1 VTQSLCRSTALV
13 NESLHA
19 QLAPTTP
26 RLVNSISELLE
37 GNMVESEDR
46 RKLCDEQESL
56 HLLLKPQIE
65 KVCQILKLS
74 V

>member
-37 GNMVESEDR
+37 GNMVESE
-46 RKLCDEQESL
+46 EESL

>member
-1 VTQSLCRSTALV
+1 MTQSDILP
-13 NESLHA
+13 A
-19 QLAPTTP
+19 QPAPTTL
-26 RLVNSISELLE
+26 RLVNSTSELLE
-37 GNMVESEDR
+37 GNVVESEDQ
-46 RKLCDEQESL
+46 RKLRDEQESL